1 MIFPWLY
8 FLKDDEQLLI
18 AAFSKRWVVN
28 GPGQCWARPFWR
40 VKRRKATV
48 LGPTDYVRVLNVL
61 TGEKRI
67 EIGPKL
73 LFLSATDEIDVELQ
87 AVPLKKHQYVRIM
100 DEKTGMVRVERGEQS
115 IYVQPTEQVIVKVED
130 GINIDE
136 QTAVMVRDT
145 HTGQLELIT
154 TPQVFIPTA
163 QQEIVK
169 VRQRILLE
177 DNEVVIIRDR
187 TGKYT
192 IKRGTDPDRAFFLD
206 PYSEIVELRWS
217 TGLHKERRDLRL
229 TKFDLRPKFMW
240 YEFEARTQDNVELTI
255 GITFFWAVADF
266 EAMISKT
273 DDTPGDICSHA
284 RSAIIQ
290 SVSQVTL
297 EKFLASFNL
306 IIYQAVLESDMTFY
320 TERGVQLN
328 AVEVRSISCKDA
340 ATQRILQ
347 EIITETTNRLNR
359 QQKQESENETK
370 LKQIKGEIEAEQMR
384 GQLLALRRDHA
395 QVEALTAGE
404 AEAFKVQAFLNGLG
418 EELPL
423 PNKLAIFNTLRK
435 QEALEAVSQGN
446 ATLYFTP
453 ADVNLSIETR

>member
-1 MIFPWLY
+1 
-8 FLKDDEQLLI
+8 
-18 AAFSKRWVVN
+18 
-28 GPGQCWARPFWR
+28 
-40 VKRRKATV
+40 
-48 LGPTDYVRVLNVL
+48 
-61 TGEKRI
+61 
-67 EIGPKL
+67 
-73 LFLSATDEIDVELQ
+73 
-87 AVPLKKHQYVRIM
+87 
-100 DEKTGMVRVERGEQS
+100 
-115 IYVQPTEQVIVKVED
+115 
-130 GINIDE
+130 
-136 QTAVMVRDT
+136 
-145 HTGQLELIT
+145 
-154 TPQVFIPTA
+154 
-163 QQEIVK
+163 
-169 VRQRILLE
+169 
-177 DNEVVIIRDR
+177 
-187 TGKYT
+187 
-192 IKRGTDPDRAFFLD
+192 
-206 PYSEIVELRWS
+206 
-217 TGLHKERRDLRL
+217 
-229 TKFDLRPKFMW
+229 
-240 YEFEARTQDNVELTI
+240 
-255 GITFFWAVADF
+255 
-266 EAMISKT
+266 
-273 DDTPGDICSHA
+273 
-284 RSAIIQ
+284 
-290 SVSQVTL
+290 
-297 EKFLASFNL
+297 
-306 IIYQAVLESDMTFY
+306 MTFY